1 MECVREPPE
10 WFLWVW
16 HSGPA
21 PDQFVASIRLFKVGE
36 ERDVGAEER
45 WACVTCH
52 AVSRVTCSG
61 AGPGA

>member
-21 PDQFVASIRLFKVGE
+21 PDHFVASIRLFKVGE

-45 WACVTCH
+45 WVRVTCH
-52 AVSRVTCSG
+52 AISRVTCPG
-61 AGPGA
+61 VGPAA

>member
-45 WACVTCH
+45 WVRVTCH
-52 AVSRVTCSG
+52 A
-61 AGPGA
+61 